1 MRVMRSE
8 IAESEGFAPQLVRI
22 IYHNSSAAPGEGYKV
37 DLHWQNVGEEP
48 ADRNYWIFVHFCPE
62 DDLDEPYGE
71 DVFTWNFQPALQTSR
86 WQTGFVVKEEGCYFR
101 IPAHIKPGRYRV
113 LVGLFDLEGG
123 GDRIELMNRSR
134 DIGCR
139 RYRVGRVHVVAE
151 PGAPSKLLAYRLV
164 WRVREPEEQPA
175 LREPRY
181 LTRGL
186 LAVGFDPDMPVVRGW
201 RIAGQDLAIG
211 GDAALRGPEAEF
223 RDIET
228 GRWRSSLAVDAD
240 WVFNSRIT
248 SSAAAYRCRL
258 KWKQH
263 DVATLDIRFRIG
275 RNGLQARLASVTEH
289 KGFHLLSVTL
299 PSLVS
304 VNAETPGAAIA
315 VPSWGGRLVNIAES
329 ARHREVHRL
338 NWEEPVRGAVLTAG
352 DSIAVLSHV
361 SADDSVVSEV
371 YEAGS
376 RFGALGVQFT
386 TRIPAEWPELEFVPR
401 KVSECEITITANREP
416 GRVAW
421 MAGAALIGAGF
432 RGKPQPLFCDSIVYR
447 LVLTDGEGRVR
458 TTFQQAAAT
467 IRRVN
472 ALTFGARQVVGLIG
486 WENPAG
492 GARPAPDLGAPGCL
506 ADLFETAAQMNAYL
520 AVDVSG
526 DCVCSGSADFDPEEV
541 ALDGGGQPRKEPGS
555 SDCFGRSKA
564 GIESGAAANRV
575 ERILQTFPQ
584 MRQVVLVRLAS
595 ALSSLHDHNPRSQAG
610 ADESLAARRAAV
622 DLWRGKGL
630 EVCTGGFTQP
640 YVGLCPHFLGA
651 AQSQDGGPFSH
662 EEAIPFVPAIFHGHV
677 TWGAPLDPEYGEA
690 ALLLYGS
697 TFIEDWSAETPDD
710 LIKDRYYLVTLP
722 WSRLARLAFRDYA
735 REGSLRRV
743 TYANGD
749 YVEADLEARVWRVV
763 CGGFT
768 ISETGLSTVPRGRG
782 EMLVYS
788 VSARRV
794 RIPAP
799 AGWSA
804 GAHIHAESPGEDG
817 HRRQVWC
824 SLSDGFIELDVNAR
838 EPVLIQKRLS

>member
-62 DDLDEPYGE
+62 DGLDEPYGD
-71 DVFTWNFQPALQTSR
+71 DVFTWDFSPALQTSR

-113 LVGLFDLEGG
+113 LVGLFDLEGR

-134 DIGCR
+134 DVGGR
-139 RYRVGRVHVVAE
+139 RYRVGRVHVVPE
-151 PGAPSKLLAYRLV
+151 PGAPSRLLAYRLV
-164 WRVREPEEQPA
+164 WRVHEPEEQPA

-201 RIAGQDLAIG
+201 RIAGQDLPIA

-223 RDIET
+223 RDLES
-228 GRWRSSLAVDAD
+228 GRWHSSLAVDAD

-275 RNGLQARLASVTEH
+275 RNGLQARLASVAEH

-304 VNAETPGAAIA
+304 VRAETPGAALA
-315 VPSWGGRLVNIAES
+315 LPSWGGRLVNIAES

-352 DSIAVLSHV
+352 ESLAVLSHV

-386 TRIPAEWPELEFVPR
+386 TRIPAERPELEFVPR
-401 KVSECEITITANREP
+401 KVSECEITVTANREP
-416 GRVAW
+416 GRAAW
-421 MAGAALIGAGF
+421 MAGAALICAGF

-447 LVLTDGEGRVR
+447 IVLKDSGGRVR
-458 TTFQQAAAT
+458 TTFEQAAAI

-472 ALTFGARQVVGLIG
+472 ALTFGARQVVCLIG
-486 WENPAG
+486 WEDPAG
-492 GARPAPDLGAPGCL
+492 GAQTDPDLGSPDGL
-506 ADLFETAAQMNAYL
+506 ADLFETAAQSNAGL
-520 AVDVSG
+520 ALDVPG
-526 DCVCSGSADFDPEEV
+526 DCVCSRSAHFDPALA
-541 ALDGGGQPRKEPGS
+541 ALDGRGQPLREPGS
-555 SDCFGRSKA
+555 SDCFVNSKTC
-564 GIESGAAANRV
+564 IESGAAAKCV
-575 ERILQTFPQ
+575 EGILQAFPL
-584 MRQVVLVRLAS
+584 MNQVVPVRLAS
-595 ALSSLHDHNPRSQAG
+595 ALSSLHDHNPRAQSG
-610 ADESLAARRAAV
+610 ADESLAARRAV
-622 DLWRGKGL
+622 LDLWRAKGL
-630 EVCTGGFTQP
+630 EVCARGFIQP
-640 YVGLCPHFLGA
+640 YVGLCPHFLDA

-662 EEAIPFVPAIFHGHV
+662 EEAIPLVPAIFHGRV
-677 TWGAPLDPEYGEA
+677 TWGAPLDPKYGEA

-697 TFIEDWSAETPDD
+697 TFNEDWSAETPDD
-710 LIKDRYYLVTLP
+710 LIKDRYYLVALP
-722 WSRLARLAFRDYA
+722 WSRLARLAIRDYK
-735 REGSLRRV
+735 REGTLRRV

-749 YVEADLEARVWRVV
+749 YVEADLDARAWRVV

-804 GAHIHAESPGEDG
+804 GAHIHAESPGQNG
-817 HRRQVWC
+817 HSTQVWC
-824 SLSDGFIELDVNAR
+824 SLSDGFIELDVSAR
-838 EPVLIQKRLS
+838 EPVLIRKGHS